1 MDHGLNRREF
11 LYRSAAGMGTLGFT
25 SMGLAS
31 GGLAAL
37 VESQAQSAQMAIARW
52 TGPKPASL
60 TEEQKAAAQLTEKV
74 LEALGGMRRF
84 VKPGDVVWIKPNIA
98 WDRTRDQAANT
109 HPDVVATLVRLC
121 LDAGA
126 KQVKVGDNPCDLAQ
140 KSYVTSGIAEA
151 AKKAGAEVVYLDR
164 ERFREVNIK
173 GERIKSIPIYPE
185 MLEADIVINVPI
197 AKHHRLA
204 TATLC
209 MKNYMGV
216 VEKRQLFHQD
226 IPTSLA
232 DITRFMKPRLCIL
245 DCTRIMLANGP
256 KGGRLE
262 DVEAKWT
269 MAAGT
274 DIVALDAFGAEML
287 RRKPEEIGSI
297 KKGAEVGLG
306 TMDYRSLKPKEITLS

>member
-1 MDHGLNRREF
+1 MVDHWNRREF
-11 LYRSAAGMGTLGFT
+11 LAFSAAGVGTLGLAGT
-25 SMGLAS
+25 GLAS
-31 GGLAAL
+31 L
-37 VESQAQSAQMAIARW
+37 VQPQAQMAIVRW
-52 TGPKPASL
+52 TGPVPASL
-60 TEEQKAAAQLTEKV
+60 SEEQKVAAKLTEQV
-74 LEALGGMRRF
+74 LEALGGIRRF
-84 VKPGDVVWIKPNIA
+84 VKQGDVVWIKPNIA
-98 WDRTRDQAANT
+98 WDRTREQAANT
-109 HPDVVATLVRLC
+109 NPDVVATLVRLC

-126 KQVKVGDNPCDLAQ
+126 KRVKVGDNPCDLAQ
-140 KSYVTSGIAEA
+140 KTYVTSGIAEA
-151 AKKAGAEVVYLDR
+151 AKKAGAEIVYLDR
-164 ERFREVNIK
+164 ERFREVQIK
-173 GERIKSIPIYPE
+173 GERLKTIPIYPE
-185 MLEADIVINVPI
+185 IMEADLVINVPI

-245 DCTRIMLANGP
+245 DCTRILLANGP

-269 MAAGT
+269 LAAGT

-287 RRKPEEIGSI
+287 RRKPAEIGSI
-297 KKGAEVGLG
+297 KKGVEVGLG

>member
-1 MDHGLNRREF
+1 MERGLNRREF
-11 LYRSAAGMGTLGFT
+11 LAYSASGVGTLGVAST
-25 SMGLAS
+25 GLGS
-31 GGLAAL
+31 LL
-37 VESQAQSAQMAIARW
+37 EAQAQMAIVRW
-52 TGPKPASL
+52 TGAAPASPR
-60 TEEQKAAAQLTEKV
+60 EEQKVASQLTEKV

-84 VKPGDVVWIKPNIA
+84 VKQGDVVWIKPNMA
-98 WDRTRDQAANT
+98 WDRTREQAANT

-126 KQVKVGDNPCDLAQ
+126 KRVKVGDNPCDLAQ
-140 KSYVTSGIAEA
+140 KTYAVSGIAEA

-173 GERIKSIPIYPE
+173 GERLKTIPIYPE
-185 MLEADIVINVPI
+185 IMEADVVINVPI

-232 DITRFMKPRLCIL
+232 DITRFMKPPVCIL
-245 DCTRIMLANGP
+245 DCTRILLDHGP

-262 DVEAKWT
+262 DVETKWT
-269 MAAGT
+269 IAAGT

-287 RRKPEEIGSI
+287 RRKPEEIGSV
-297 KKGAEVGLG
+297 KKGAEFGLG
-306 TMDYRSLKPKEITLS
+306 VMDYRKLNPKEITLS

>member
-1 MDHGLNRREF
+1 MAEGLNRREF
-11 LYRSAAGMGTLGFT
+11 LAYSAAGAGVF
-25 SMGLAS
+25 GLAS
-31 GGLAAL
+31 TGLASFL
-37 VESQAQSAQMAIARW
+37 ESQVQMAIVRW
-52 TGPKPASL
+52 TGPAPVSL
-60 TEEQKAAAQLTEKV
+60 SEEQKVVSKLTEQV
-74 LEALGGMRRF
+74 LEALGGIRRF
-84 VKPGDVVWIKPNIA
+84 VKQGDVVWIKPNIA
-98 WDRTRDQAANT
+98 WDRTREQAANT
-109 HPDVVATLVRLC
+109 NPDLVATLVRLC

-126 KQVKVGDNPCDLAQ
+126 KRVKVGDNPCDLAQ
-140 KSYVTSGIAEA
+140 KTYLTSGIAEA
-151 AKKAGAEVVYLDR
+151 AKKAGAQIVYLDR

-173 GERIKSIPIYPE
+173 GERIKTIPIYPE
-185 MLEADIVINVPI
+185 MMEADVLINVPI

-216 VEKRQLFHQD
+216 IENRQLFHQD

-232 DITRFMKPRLCIL
+232 DITRFMKPQFCIL

-269 MAAGT
+269 IAAGT

-287 RRKPEEIGSI
+287 RRKPEEVGSI
-297 KKGAEVGLG
+297 KKAVEVGLG
-306 TMDYRSLKPKEITLS
+306 TMDYRSLKPKEIALS